1 MLALL
6 QKYSISEILVFIVLL
21 ALAIKGV
28 ISFVDWVIEKIKKAF
43 NKGYSEIDEKRKI
56 TKILDEDAKLIA
68 SLQQQQAKTDK
79 VLKVLSEKI
88 DMLIESDKDAIRAY
102 ITKEHHYF
110 CQQGWI
116 DDFSLDCIERRFTHY
131 EEQGGNS
138 FIKAFMEDL
147 RALPKYNTKN

>member
-1 MLALL
+1 MLTLL
-6 QKYSISEILVFIVLL
+6 QRYSISEILIFIILL

-28 ISFVDWVIEKIKKAF
+28 ISFIDWTVEKIRKVF
-43 NKGYSEIDEKRKI
+43 NKEHNKIDEKRKI
-56 TKILDEDAKLIA
+56 AEILDEDAQLIA
-68 SLQQQQAKTDK
+68 SLQQQQAETDK
-79 VLKVLSEKI
+79 VLNSLSTKI

-116 DDFSLDCIERRFTHY
+116 DDFSLDCIERRFSHY
-131 EEQGGNS
+131 EAEGGNS

-147 RALPKYNTKN
+147 RQLPNNNPKI

>member
-43 NKGYSEIDEKRKI
+43 NKGYSKIDEKRKI
-56 TKILDEDAKLIA
+56 TEILDEDAQLIA
-68 SLQQQQAKTDK
+68 SLQQQQAETDK
-79 VLKVLSEKI
+79 VLKVLSKKI

-147 RALPKYNTKN
+147 RKLPNYNTKN

>member
-6 QKYSISEILVFIVLL
+6 EKYSISEILVFIVLL

-28 ISFVDWVIEKIKKAF
+28 ISFVDWTIEKVKKAF
-43 NKGYSEIDEKRKI
+43 NKGYSKIDEKRKI
-56 TKILDEDAKLIA
+56 TEILDEDAQLIA
-68 SLQQQQAKTDK
+68 SLQQQQAETDK
-79 VLKVLSEKI
+79 VLKVLSKKI

-110 CQQGWI
+110 CEQGQI

-131 EEQGGNS
+131 EGQGGNS

-147 RALPKYNTKN
+147 RKLPNYNTKN